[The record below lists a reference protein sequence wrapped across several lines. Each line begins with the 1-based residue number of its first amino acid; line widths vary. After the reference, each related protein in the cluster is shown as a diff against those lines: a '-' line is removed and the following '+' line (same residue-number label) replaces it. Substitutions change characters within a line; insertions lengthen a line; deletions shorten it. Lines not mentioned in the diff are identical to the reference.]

1 MRGMEKLWAMLLLPF
16 YLLIVLTVIGI
27 PVRWL
32 ICKLPERHWLRR
44 LLLTRIS

>member
-1 MRGMEKLWAMLLLPF
+1 MEKFWAMLLVPF

-32 ICKLPERHWLRR
+32 ICKLPPQSKIRR

>member
-1 MRGMEKLWAMLLLPF
+1 MEKFWAMLLVPF

-32 ICKLPERHWLRR
+32 ICKLSPENKLRK

>member
-1 MRGMEKLWAMLLLPF
+1 MEKFLAMLLVPF

-32 ICKLPERHWLRR
+32 ISKLPPKHLVRR
-44 LLLTRIS
+44 ILSAKIS